1 MEEVELIKRHP
12 GVAPLMSWQ
21 SLPPEL
27 LVHVVVHLALPRL
40 RRLKAVS
47 RATAN
52 ACRRTLRSDEW
63 RSDENLD
70 AMDAELKTKIDYK
83 LPMTVCIFPA
93 ALKHKCLATI
103 YELKLLRT
111 DSDGAYIDLRKRRNW
126 CVIPDDDSTQTL
138 VGAMCIEVHGEGIA
152 GSEHALRT
160 MLQSVLRERGTCQH
174 SNKLADTLTSDY
186 VKFGADA
193 QEKMS
198 LHALL
203 GEICPVTEVQK
214 GRWEVHDSPSH
225 EYSMSVWE
233 MCAMGL
239 DLFV

>member
-1 MEEVELIKRHP
+1 MR
-12 GVAPLMSWQ
+12 WQ

-27 LVHVVVHLALPRL
+27 LVHVLVHLTLPRL
-40 RRLKAVS
+40 RLVKAVS

-52 ACRRTLRSDEW
+52 ACRRALRSDEW
-63 RSDENLD
+63 RSNKNLD

-83 LPMTVCIFPA
+83 LPMTVCFFPNT
-93 ALKHKCLATI
+93 LNKHKCLATI

-126 CVIPDDDSTQTL
+126 CDNQDDDSTQTW

-160 MLQSVLRERGTCQH
+160 MIQSVLRERGECQYADE
-174 SNKLADTLTSDY
+174 LADTLTPHYD
-186 VKFGADA
+186 KFGGLKEQMPL
-193 QEKMS
+193 QE
-198 LHALL
+198 LL
-203 GEICPVTEVQK
+203 ECICPVSEVQK
-214 GRWEVHDSPSH
+214 GRWKVHDSPSH
-225 EYSMSVWE
+225 QDFMSVWE